1 MMSAQFQTPILL
13 ITFNRPDH
21 TRRVFEEIKK
31 QKPKTLFVFQ
41 DGSRR
46 DVQTD
51 FDKCKEVRTIFD
63 EPLDWECELH
73 SLYSETNL
81 GCGKGPVT
89 GISWFFENVETGIIM
104 EDDCLPHPDFFSFSE
119 EMLTRYWGNNEVM
132 VVGATTY
139 HDNYPC
145 QDSYLFSKYFT
156 GGAWATWRRAWEGF
170 SFDLETANEKQFKR
184 IIRKQFY
191 SSAET
196 NWWVR
201 KLKEIKNDTGKK
213 SYWDYQMQ
221 IHLLIHNGVAI
232 RPQKNM
238 ISNIGFD
245 PEGTHTHQNDSRG
258 DREVFSC
265 YPLTHPAQITV
276 NKRND
281 YLFMAKEHQKRL
293 DKRII
298 SSIYNYMNDNEGAL
312 KRILKIYKR
321 KKREWKTR

>member
-1 MMSAQFQTPILL
+1 MFNIPILL

-21 TRRVFEEIKK
+21 TRRVWEEIKK
-31 QKPKTLFVFQ
+31 QQPKYLFVFQ
-41 DGSRR
+41 DGAREGNSV
-46 DVQTD
+46 DI
-51 FDKCKEVRTIFD
+51 DKCAAVRAIFKEPFD
-63 EPLDWECELH
+63 WGCEVKTF
-73 SLYSETNL
+73 YSDRNL
-81 GCGKGPVT
+81 GCGLGPVT
-89 GISWFFENVETGIIM
+89 GISWFFEQVEQGIIM
-104 EDDCLPHPDFFSFSE
+104 EDDCLPHSDFFTFCE
-119 EMLTRYWGNNEVM
+119 EMLTKYQHNNEVM

-145 QDSYLFSKYFT
+145 ADSYLFSKYFT
-156 GGAWATWRRAWEGF
+156 GGAWATWRRAWKEF

-184 IIRKQFY
+184 IIQKQFY

-201 KLKEIKNDTGKK
+201 KVREIKNDTSKK

-221 IHLLIHNGVAI
+221 IHLLLHNGLAI

-281 YLFMAKEHQKRL
+281 YLHMAKEHKKRL

-298 SSIYNYMNDNEGAL
+298 SSIYNYMNENEGTL
-312 KRILKIYKR
+312 NRILKIYKR